1 MVYAC
6 AMKRL
11 HAVFMLSFMFACASS
26 QAKPKAPAVAPEKHA
41 PVNADVRGEG
51 QTESDVER
59 IYELKLP
66 EDGPELGSKD
76 AKVTLDVC
84 SDFQCP
90 FCARL
95 VPTIHE
101 LVENY
106 GELVRIRWRNC
117 PLPMHEDA
125 MPAAEAA
132 MEVFKQ
138 GGDKAFWAYH
148 DALFAHQDTLDTDS
162 LVRMSAETSGVKP
175 EEVRAALG
183 DHRNVPRVQADLRG
197 VLDSGA
203 ASGGFGTPATFVNG
217 RLLSGAQPYEV
228 FEDAV
233 ERALQET
240 PEAHSSAVQA
250 SRLAYPMAT
259 LRHLLVQYQGARGA
273 EAKVTRSKDD
283 ARALANKLHEELVT
297 KHATFDALVRQYSD
311 DQSAPDGGMLG
322 RFTKGELMPE
332 INDVVFAMAA
342 GEVSPV
348 VETPFGFHLF
358 LRVD

>member
-1 MVYAC
+1 
-6 AMKRL
+6 MKRL
-11 HAVFMLSFMFACASS
+11 HAVLLLSLVVACASS
-26 QAKPKAPAVAPEKHA
+26 QAKPQEPTAQAPKQGA
-41 PVNADVRGEG
+41 PVAADVRGSGAGSGE
-51 QTESDVER
+51 VER
-59 IYELKLP
+59 IYDLNLP
-66 EDGPELGSKD
+66 DNSPALGPKE

-95 VPTIHE
+95 VPTLHE

-138 GGDKAFWAYH
+138 AGDKGFWAYH
-148 DALFAHQDTLDTDS
+148 DALFAHQDQLDAES
-162 LVRMSAETSGVKP
+162 LVRLSGQTGGVKADD
-175 EEVRAALG
+175 VRAALG
-183 DHRNVPRVQADLRG
+183 DHRHVARVQEDLRG

-217 RLLSGAQPYEV
+217 RLLAGAQPYEV

-233 ERALQET
+233 ERALQES
-240 PEAHSSAVQA
+240 PEARKQAVEA
-250 SRLAYPMAT
+250 SRAAYPMAT
-259 LRHLLVQYQGARGA
+259 LRHVLIQYQGARGA
-273 EAKVTRSKDD
+273 EARVTRSKDE
-283 ARALANKLHEELVT
+283 ARALAASVHEQLVT
-297 KHATFDALVRQYSD
+297 KRATFDALVKEHSD
-311 DQSAPDGGMLG
+311 DQSAAEGGLLG

-332 INDVVFAMAA
+332 INDTVFALAP
-342 GEVSPV
+342 GEISPV
-348 VETPFGFHLF
+348 VETPFGFHVF